1 MFDVGVGLTVEKV
14 DVFTS
19 DQGGL
24 SNEQIAEMATAK
36 IVYVSDQAAEPI
48 KIQANLFREYV
59 KKIIFE
65 HLELAKKEE
74 KNNIYFLGR
83 LANYKYFNMDAA
95 IENALDFFNKKLFF
109 SL

>member
-59 KKIIFE
+59 KKIIFD

-74 KNNIYFLGR
+74 RATLTQKLEKEGFKDFANIIR
-83 LANYKYFNMDAA
+83 R
-95 IENALDFFNKKLFF
+95 I
-109 SL
+109 

>member
-24 SNEQIAEMATAK
+24 SNEQIAEMATSK

-48 KIQANLFREYV
+48 KVQANLFREYV

-74 KNNIYFLGR
+74 RATLTQKLEKEGFKDFANIIGR
-83 LANYKYFNMDAA
+83 
-95 IENALDFFNKKLFF
+95 I
-109 SL
+109 